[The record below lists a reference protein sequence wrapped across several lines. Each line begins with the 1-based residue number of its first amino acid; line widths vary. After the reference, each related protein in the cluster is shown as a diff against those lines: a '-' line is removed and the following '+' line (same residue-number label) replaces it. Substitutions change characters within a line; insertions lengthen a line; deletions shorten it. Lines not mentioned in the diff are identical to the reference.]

1 MSARSRLL
9 IVDDS
14 PFMRRAIANLFSED
28 PAVEIVGEAA
38 NGLEALDAVEQ
49 LNPHVLTLDV
59 NMPIMDGLTALKHL
73 MIRSPRPTLMV
84 STLTKEGSAI
94 TFDALRYGAV
104 DFVTKPSNLPGE
116 DLERQRQ
123 DLCHKV
129 HLAAAM
135 KVSAIQYIRA
145 QPKQKEIHRETP
157 QQVVL
162 LGAAEGGY
170 HALLRILP
178 QLRVDAASQTAYFA
192 MLYAEPEHVRAF
204 ARYLDRYSAV
214 QVVEAQDGQSVESG
228 VCYLSSGEHY
238 VTFLPESSGDLRL
251 HVTNA
256 PFPWRRG
263 SIDRLLFSAAEV
275 LGSRAIA
282 LLLTGSGEDGA
293 EGLVEIAYAGGM
305 VLLQDPETCLD
316 KEMVQHALTLGEPD
330 WLLVPSADLGET
342 INELTQ

>member
-1 MSARSRLL
+1 MPPRSRLL

-14 PFMRRAIANLFSED
+14 PFMRRAIANLFSDD
-28 PAVEIVGEAA
+28 PSIEIVGEAA
-38 NGLEALDAVEQ
+38 NGLEALKAVEQ
-49 LNPHVLTLDV
+49 LNPQVLTLDI

-123 DLCHKV
+123 EIRHKV

-135 KVSAIQYIRA
+135 QVSAIQYIRA
-145 QPKQKEIHRETP
+145 VPKQKRISRETP
-157 QQVVL
+157 QRVVL

-178 QLRVDAASQTAYFA
+178 QLRADFTSQTAYFV

-204 ARYLDRYSAV
+204 ARYLDRYTAV
-214 QVVEAQDGQSVESG
+214 QVVDAQDGQTVESG

-238 VTFLPESSGDLRL
+238 VTFLPESGGGLRL
-251 HVTNA
+251 HVTPA

-263 SIDRLLFSAAEV
+263 SINRLLFSAAEV
-275 LGSRAIA
+275 LGARAIA

-293 EGLVEIAYAGGM
+293 EGLVEIAYAGGI
-305 VLLQDPETCLD
+305 VLLQDPETCFD
-316 KEMVQHALTLGEPD
+316 KEMVQNALSLEEPN
-330 WLLVPSADLGET
+330 WLVVPCADLAAT
-342 INELTQ
+342 INDLVE